1 MFVDAAWTKV
11 VHRSFFGEG
20 QNPIQRHPS
29 INLQINF
36 KQQHHQ
42 TWMMMNSHPAVQSS
56 TGLSRLQDLPHH
68 EFATPSKK
76 INDGDDL
83 EFFFTSTAYRNLT
96 TWLLQLTRSMFP
108 RKNDDGTST
117 PCTLDLPS
125 TPSPNIQKLQ
135 TLLKHLSSFIEQAP
149 PDTGPRRF
157 GNVAFRRWFQ
167 LAEDDCLR
175 LLKDFLVETSIMSS
189 FNTAQHDALC
199 NELKSYLMGGFGSA
213 PRLDYGT
220 GHELSFLAFLG
231 CLWKLGVF
239 QDGEEQAIVVGVIQ
253 P

>member
-1 MFVDAAWTKV
+1 MNNTTAKIPAKAKV
-11 VHRSFFGEG
+11 KAME
-20 QNPIQRHPS
+20 
-29 INLQINF
+29 LD
-36 KQQHHQ
+36 K
-42 TWMMMNSHPAVQSS
+42 A
-56 TGLSRLQDLPHH
+56 SRPTTSLARAGVLAHH
-68 EFATPSKK
+68 EFMVPLKK

-83 EFFFTSTAYRNLT
+83 DFFFTSTAYRSLT

-117 PCTLDLPS
+117 ICSLAQPPVLS
-125 TPSPNIQKLQ
+125 SNIQKLQ
-135 TLLKHLSSFIEQAP
+135 LLLETLTSFIEQAP

-157 GNVAFRRWFQ
+157 GNVAFRKWFQ
-167 LAEDDCLR
+167 IAEEKSSG
-175 LLKDFLVETSIMSS
+175 LLKDYLVETSLVSALS
-189 FNTAQHDALC
+189 PAQEIALC
-199 NELKSYLMGGFGSA
+199 DELKSYLLGGFGSA

-239 QDGEEQAIVVGVIQ
+239 QDGEEQAIVVGIIQ